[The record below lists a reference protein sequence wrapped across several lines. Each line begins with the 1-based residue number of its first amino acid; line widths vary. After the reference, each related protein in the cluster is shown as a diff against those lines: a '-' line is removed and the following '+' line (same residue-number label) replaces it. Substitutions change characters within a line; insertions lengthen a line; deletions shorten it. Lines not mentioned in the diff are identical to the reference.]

1 MAAADRSVVGTYE
14 AMTGRQLDR
23 LGLDCYRLGWDLAE
37 ICGYI
42 AVLRHP
48 HEDTADIR
56 ASWNNLQ
63 HYPRSGGAL
72 ATTGVAGAA
81 TRDAP

>member
-1 MAAADRSVVGTYE
+1 MAAADRSVVDTYE

-48 HEDTADIR
+48 HEDTADMR
-56 ASWNNLQ
+56 ASWTNLQ
-63 HYPRSGGAL
+63 HFLDPAVRWPQL
-72 ATTGVAGAA
+72 V
-81 TRDAP
+81 